1 MVTRRSFLATSAT
14 ATAALLAI
22 SPLAMATSSE
32 RKLMN
37 FGFISGIIGN
47 ELKGDWKA
55 VLKKF
60 VEYGFNE
67 IELGKY
73 LGDSA
78 SSFLAYCKAIGIKP
92 TVGGISLS
100 TKADDIQK
108 SLDALDELNIKIAVN
123 YWPWLSGGPF
133 KLEDC
138 KKSVEILNIL
148 GAACHKR
155 GITFCWHNHN
165 KEFIGMEEGLPFDYL
180 MEHTDKDLVKCE
192 MDVYWVAKGGADP
205 LAFLRKYKG
214 RYEILHLKDMTR
226 TDEKTFECVGS
237 GSIDFSAILKEANK
251 QDIKHYF
258 VEYDNVVDGMA
269 CLKSSGEY
277 LRNLSF

>member
-1 MVTRRSFLATSAT
+1 MVTRRSFLTTSV
-14 ATAALLAI
+14 TAAAIVATGPLTMAI
-22 SPLAMATSSE
+22 SSGHQL
-32 RKLMN
+32 KN
-37 FGFISGIIGN
+37 FGFIAGIIEK

-55 VLKKF
+55 VLKKC
-60 VEYGFNE
+60 VEYGFSE
-67 IELGKY
+67 IELGNY

-78 SSFLAYCKAIGIKP
+78 SSFLTYCKEIGIKP

-108 SLDALDELNIKIAVN
+108 SLDALDELNIKTAVN
-123 YWPWLSGGPF
+123 YWPWLTGGPF

-148 GAACHKR
+148 GAACKKR

-180 MEHTDKDLVKCE
+180 MNHTDKNLVKCE

-205 LAFLRKYKG
+205 LTFLQKYAG

-237 GSIDFSAILKEANK
+237 GSINFPAILKEADK
-251 QDIKHYF
+251 QGIKRYF
-258 VEYDNVVDGMA
+258 VEYDNVADGMA

-277 LRNLSF
+277 LRKLSF